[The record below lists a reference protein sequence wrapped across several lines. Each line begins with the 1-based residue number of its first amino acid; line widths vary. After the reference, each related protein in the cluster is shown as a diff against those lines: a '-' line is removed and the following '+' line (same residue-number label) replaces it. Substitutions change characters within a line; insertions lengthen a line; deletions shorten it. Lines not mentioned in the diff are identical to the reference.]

1 MQPSEEFTGLGMP
14 VFTAFGWAGEETAQN
29 YAYAQLEQ
37 FITLLHASISTD
49 LQENLPHH
57 GLSTVDQ
64 SVYLS
69 AAENVEEDVH
79 IAFNARP
86 LSLEIQL
93 AVTDKAAVS
102 RALKQIMKNPQL
114 TRNMLLHLDPEWEF
128 RVQQVQVNDET
139 GEQAH
144 YQDLFKGPAAGLTEE
159 SVVELFDKANY
170 LNSDEKWLTPIYL
183 SLRIPSDQAAAMQ
196 TSIVPVMTERI
207 NMLNLIVPTL
217 CGRSAKKG
225 AAAKAVAESEE
236 KPKAEKSVPAQVAE
250 QPQKPL
256 SKDEFTFISELK
268 PLHINRGFI
277 NMTPEYWPFFA
288 INARTESRPV
298 TVAAGEI
305 RDGDSA
311 VWRLQPNDLARLVL
325 GPQAHRWLKDHF
337 VAGDYVQIVANRISD
352 SEIQIV
358 LDPFG

>member
-1 MQPSEEFTGLGMP
+1 MQPKEEFTGLGMP

-37 FITLLHASISTD
+37 FITLLHASMSAD
-49 LQENLPHH
+49 LQEDLLYS
-57 GLSTVDQ
+57 GLSTADQ

-69 AAENVEEDVH
+69 AAENVEEDLH
-79 IAFNARP
+79 ISFNARP

-93 AVTDKAAVS
+93 ALTDKAAVT

-114 TRNMLLHLDPEWEF
+114 FRNMLLYLDPDWEF
-128 RVQQVQVNDET
+128 RVQQVQINDET

-144 YQDLFKGPAAGLTEE
+144 YQDLYKGPASGLTEDN
-159 SVVELFDKANY
+159 VVEIFDKAKY
-170 LNSDEKWLTPIYL
+170 LNSDEQWVTPIYL

-196 TSIVPVMTERI
+196 KSIIPVMTERI
-207 NMLNLIVPTL
+207 NMLRLIVPTL
-217 CGRSAKKG
+217 LGRSAKKG
-225 AAAKAVAESEE
+225 AAAKATAESEE
-236 KPKAEKSVPAQVAE
+236 TPKAEKSVPVQVAE

-256 SKDEFTFISELK
+256 SKDEFTYISELM
-268 PLHINRGFI
+268 PLHISRGFI

-298 TVAAGEI
+298 TIVAGDI

-311 VWRLQPNDLARLVL
+311 VWRLQPTDLARLVL
-325 GPQAHRWLKDHF
+325 GPQAHRWLEDHF
-337 VAGDYVQIVANRISD
+337 VAGDYIQIEANRISD

-358 LDPFG
+358 LDPLT